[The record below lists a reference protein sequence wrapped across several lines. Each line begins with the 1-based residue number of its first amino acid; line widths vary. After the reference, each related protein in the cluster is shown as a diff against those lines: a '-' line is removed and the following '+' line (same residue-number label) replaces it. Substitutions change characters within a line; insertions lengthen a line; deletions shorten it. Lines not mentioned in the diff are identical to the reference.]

1 MAGRQNLEYAPSVSS
16 FAPST
21 SVSSTADVSPRLD
34 SVLTL
39 STATTSST
47 HQRRTRRSLSLL
59 DKLPTDFSSLL
70 HSHSTSR
77 RYSAIFQSN
86 QATKVRLSDYADSHP
101 SSQQPTSKDMY
112 ASRDDERPTRKSKSE
127 NRFYSFIT
135 RSRSRS
141 RTKAEPSV
149 DIEPVVPELSQ
160 DYVADLSVHSRQ
172 SSVSSRA
179 PLDQNRCHT
188 PGSKPS
194 ALHPSRPLSST
205 TTVTNTTAKP
215 STPKG
220 KRKAP
225 VPIPKPAILAQ
236 ENENPSSVAGSRP
249 NTPKLSTRKKLHNLF
264 GIPLSGTR
272 RSGSRK
278 SSISSTRPSTPD
290 LQSSADAP
298 PLPLQPES
306 PNRHIRANSHDPIL
320 PPMPRLP
327 LSLHVPPGDPNAK
340 HTPVDPLESS
350 TSTSASYNSKRDTFF
365 RPSKLFS
372 VRNPRVMS
380 PTPHNFDD
388 RPRPHSPAPPVVS
401 SPIKH
406 RRTQT
411 QIDTQPSPT
420 TPTTPVQRAIQLV
433 APQPRRTT
441 TSTGDNDAVI
451 PRITH
456 TPATPSRPG
465 TTPPRLSQ
473 RKDSI
478 DSTHLYRVM
487 SVVDEEKGRTES
499 EPVSDKGKKRND
511 VVKPGHRSG
520 LKSVKGSMVR
530 ATRHGSFDFERPG
543 WGTGGMISRTA
554 SGNSVSTTMTGA
566 YSHDR
571 SGDSLSNA
579 SRNGEPSGLGSSRSG
594 GTQKDVPLQ
603 PPKRRRSHRATPPTA
618 PLEPDFTGASSSTNH
633 SKSTT
638 GTNGLSSSLGRNT
651 GKRMLGSGVARLVT
665 IPHGPFSFEP
675 PVPSPT
681 ASNVSESTGGGGI
694 SDREAEERERELV
707 ERRRQGDRELT
718 IAKQSWRAAHAEA
731 TLKHTSTTGVGYR
744 SAMKGRSLDLGLG
757 LAWAPRKVREDA
769 LIPSGTFALNRS
781 PSSRNGFKCTATKT
795 TDERSKVGK
804 EIAEMFKNALSNE
817 QYATFKQ
824 CVHRFDAHDIP
835 FDGPTGI
842 IARAGQLLDNSQN
855 LGDEGKKHL
864 LDNLVRVILQNA

>member
-21 SVSSTADVSPRLD
+21 SVPSTADVSPRLD

-47 HQRRTRRSLSLL
+47 HQRRARRSLSLL
-59 DKLPTDFSSLL
+59 DKIPTDFSSLL
-70 HSHSTSR
+70 RSHSTSR

-141 RTKAEPSV
+141 RTKAGASV
-149 DIEPVVPELSQ
+149 DIEPVASELSQ
-160 DYVADLSVHSRQ
+160 GYAADISTHSRQ
-172 SSVSSRA
+172 SSISSRA
-179 PLDQNRCHT
+179 PLEQRCHT
-188 PGSKPS
+188 PSSKPPT
-194 ALHPSRPLSST
+194 LHPSRPLSST
-205 TTVTNTTAKP
+205 TTATNTTVKP
-215 STPKG
+215 PTPKG
-220 KRKAP
+220 KRRVP
-225 VPIPKPAILAQ
+225 VPIPKPNILAQ

-249 NTPKLSTRKKLHNLF
+249 STPKLSTRKKLHNLF
-264 GIPLSGTR
+264 GIPLSGAR

-278 SSISSTRPSTPD
+278 SSISSTRPTTPD

-306 PNRHIRANSHDPIL
+306 PNYHIRGNNHDPIL
-320 PPMPRLP
+320 PPLPRVP
-327 LSLHVPPGDPNAK
+327 LSLHSHFGDSKAK
-340 HTPVDPLESS
+340 PTSIDPLESS
-350 TSTSASYNSKRDTFF
+350 TSTTASYSSRRDTFF
-365 RPSKLFS
+365 KASKLFS
-372 VRNPRVMS
+372 VRNPLVMS
-380 PTPHNFDD
+380 PTSSTFDD
-388 RPRPHSPAPPVVS
+388 RPRPYSPAPPVVS

-411 QIDTQPSPT
+411 QIDTPPSPT
-420 TPTTPVQRAIQLV
+420 TPTTPVQRAIQLA
-433 APQPRRTT
+433 APQPRRATT
-441 TSTGDNDAVI
+441 LTGGNDVI

-465 TTPPRLSQ
+465 TSPPRLSQ

-487 SVVDEEKGRTES
+487 SVVDEEKERTES

-511 VVKPGHRSG
+511 AFKPGHRSG
-520 LKSVKGSMVR
+520 VKSVKGSIVR
-530 ATRHGSFDFERPG
+530 STRHGSFDFERPG
-543 WGTGGMISRTA
+543 WGAGGLISRTA

-566 YSHDR
+566 YSHNR

-579 SRNGEPSGLGSSRSG
+579 SRNGEPSGFGSSRSG
-594 GTQKDVPLQ
+594 GTQKDIPLQ
-603 PPKRRRSHRATPPTA
+603 PPKRRRSHRAAPPIA
-618 PLEPDFTGASSSTNH
+618 PLEPEYTGASSSTNH

-651 GKRMLGSGVARLVT
+651 GKRMLGSGVARLVS

-681 ASNVSESTGGGGI
+681 VSNMSESTRGSGM
-694 SDREAEERERELV
+694 SDREAEEREREV
-707 ERRRQGDRELT
+707 GDREMT
-718 IAKQSWRAAHAEA
+718 AVKQAWRTAHVE
-731 TLKHTSTTGVGYR
+731 
-744 SAMKGRSLDLGLG
+744 GRSLDLGLG

-769 LIPSGTFALNRS
+769 LIPSGTIAALSRS
-781 PSSRNGFKCTATKT
+781 ASSRNGLRCAAAKSAE
-795 TDERSKVGK
+795 ERSKVGK
-804 EIAEMFKNALSNE
+804 EIAEMFRNALSNE
-817 QYATFKQ
+817 QYTTFKQ
-824 CVHRFDAHDIP
+824 YVHRFDAHDIP

-842 IARAGQLLDNSQN
+842 IARTGQLLDNSQN
-855 LGDEGKKHL
+855 LGEEGKKHL